1 MAYWTALNLCFDP
14 ACTADT
20 NGHLLK
26 VNEPFQD
33 LLGYN
38 AEEARALSLADL
50 LGQADCTEIQK
61 FASSESPL
69 AKRVKARAKDGAFLR
84 MEARCARLP
93 ESGEL
98 LLFMRLTVGNLDLE
112 GAEHMA
118 LHDALTGLPNRIL
131 LLDRMHQALDRCR
144 RHNDFAAVVFIDL
157 DGFKPVNDTYGH
169 ECGDAV
175 LQATARRLEEN
186 MRGGDTAARIGGDE
200 FVMLL
205 SELKNGLHAGLT
217 ANRIIKN
224 ITRPIPWGDVSVRVS
239 ASLGVSVAPT
249 DGMEPD
255 VLLKKADEAMYVAK
269 KSGKNGYSFHNEAV
283 YFE

>member
-1 MAYWTALNLCFDP
+1 MSCWTILNLCFDP
-14 ACTADT
+14 ACAADT
-20 NGHLLK
+20 NGHVLHM
-26 VNEPFQD
+26 NESFQD
-33 LLGYN
+33 LFGLS
-38 AEEARALSLADL
+38 ETEIRTLSLVEL
-50 LGQADCTEIQK
+50 LGQTDFSEIQK
-61 FASSESPL
+61 FATSDAPL
-69 AKRVKARAKDGAFLR
+69 FKRLKARAKDGSFMR
-84 MEARCARLP
+84 MEARCARGP
-93 ESGEL
+93 ENGEL
-98 LLFMRLTVGNLDLE
+98 VLVLRPTAGNLSLE

-118 LHDALTGLPNRIL
+118 LHDALTGLPNRVL

-169 ECGDAV
+169 ECGDEV
-175 LQATARRLEEN
+175 LKATARRLEEN

-217 ANRIIKN
+217 ANRIIKI
-224 ITRPIPWGDVSVRVS
+224 ITQPIAWGDVSVRVS

>member
-1 MAYWTALNLCFDP
+1 MSCWTILNLSFDP

-20 NGHLLK
+20 NGHLLRM
-26 VNEPFQD
+26 NEPFQD
-33 LLGYN
+33 VFGLSE
-38 AEEARALSLADL
+38 AEGLKTTMVELF
-50 LGQADCTEIQK
+50 GQADFSDIQK
-61 FASSESPL
+61 FATSDSPVF
-69 AKRVKARAKDGAFLR
+69 KRLKARAKDGTFMR

-93 ESGEL
+93 DSGEL
-98 LLFMRLTVGNLDLE
+98 ALVLRPTAGNLTME

-118 LHDALTGLPNRIL
+118 LHDALTGLPNRVL

-175 LQATARRLEEN
+175 LKATAHRLEEN

-217 ANRIIKN
+217 ANRIIKIITQPIAWGN
-224 ITRPIPWGDVSVRVS
+224 ISVRVS

>member
-1 MAYWTALNLCFDP
+1 MPCWTILNLCFDP

-20 NGHLLK
+20 NGHVLYM
-26 VNEPFQD
+26 NEPFQE
-33 LLGYN
+33 LFG
-38 AEEARALSLADL
+38 LADSDTQAFSL
-50 LGQADCTEIQK
+50 TEILGQADFTDIQK
-61 FASSESPL
+61 FATSDLPVF
-69 AKRVKARAKDGAFLR
+69 KRLKVRSRDGSFIRL
-84 MEARCARLP
+84 EARCARVP
-93 ESGEL
+93 DSGEL
-98 LLFMRLTVGNLDLE
+98 ALVLRPTTANLTLE

-118 LHDALTGLPNRIL
+118 LHDALTGLPNRVL
-131 LLDRMHQALDRCR
+131 LLDRMNQALDRCR

-169 ECGDAV
+169 DCGDAV
-175 LQATARRLEEN
+175 LKTIARRLEDN

-205 SELKNGLHAGLT
+205 LELKNGLHAGLT

-224 ITRPIPWGDVSVRVS
+224 ITQPIAWGNITVRVS

-255 VLLKKADEAMYVAK
+255 MLLKKADDAMYVAK
-269 KSGKNGYSFHNEAV
+269 KSGKNGYYFHNEAV